1 VQLLDKSLAA
11 SPKNFSITEDMT
23 AWYNSLPVGR
33 SHNIVSHA
41 SKNLIAAVGSVPRD
55 E

>member
-1 VQLLDKSLAA
+1 M
-11 SPKNFSITEDMT
+11 PKNFTLTHDLT
-23 AWYNSLPVGR
+23 AHYDSLPVGR

-55 E
+55 ECVIVARVISL